1 MKYNLYNE
9 DCIEVMRN
17 MPEGSIDLVCT
28 DPPYLIPKT
37 TGGGTCNKA
46 IHLSKAL
53 DNLKPLGI
61 HKGYNIDFMAQEIDR
76 IQGATS
82 THTSSATRNSS
93 TNTLPSMWASTDAA
107 TTYCCGTRPTLC
119 LHTATS
125 TSPTK
130 STYCIS
136 ERARGARSRSA
147 ITMRGRCS
155 HPRSTPWNRNATRS
169 PR

>member
-1 MKYNLYNE
+1 MRYNLYNE

-28 DPPYLIPKT
+28 DPPYLISKT
-37 TGGGTCNKA
+37 TGGGTCNKVS
-46 IHLSKAL
+46 HLSKAL

-61 HKGYNIDFMAQEIDR
+61 HKGYNIDLVAQEIDR
-76 IQGATS
+76 IQGAIS

-93 TNTLPSMWASTDAA
+93 TNTSPSMWASTDAA
-107 TTYCCGTRPTLC
+107 TTYCCGIRLTLC
-119 LHTATS
+119 LRTATS
-125 TSPTK
+125 TYPTR

-136 ERARGARSRSA
+136 VRARDARSRSA
-147 ITMRGRCS
+147 MTTRGRCS
-155 HPRSTPWNRNATRS
+155 HPRSTLWSRNATRF